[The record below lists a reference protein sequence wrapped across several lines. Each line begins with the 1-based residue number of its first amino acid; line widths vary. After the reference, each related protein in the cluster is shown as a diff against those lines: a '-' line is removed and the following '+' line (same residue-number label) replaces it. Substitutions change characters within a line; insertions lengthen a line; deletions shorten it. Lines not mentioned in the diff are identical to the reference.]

1 MDVMFPDIV
10 GSEEN
15 VARIIFSPSFI
26 YEGRVS
32 PTAFRWEM
40 LPSGT
45 VEDYISVLRGNTS
58 NLDAKTRSFKARTQG
73 DTRYGYALLSVSAI
87 RNIQILPVD
96 NVDVDVKAYPS
107 KKFPSH
113 AGIIADVDGNRV
125 TALTSITP
133 EIMMLQKR
141 LAMLCGEIVKF

>member
-1 MDVMFPDIV
+1 MDEMFPDIV

-15 VARIIFSPSFI
+15 VARIICSPSFI

-58 NLDAKTRSFKARTQG
+58 NLDAETRSFKARTQG

-87 RNIQILPVD
+87 RNIQILPDD

-107 KKFPSH
+107 KNLPSH

-133 EIMMLQKR
+133 EIMRLQKR
-141 LAMLCGEIVKF
+141 LAMLCGDIVKF